1 MSGRAGIEL
10 TPTVV
15 RLVQLAWSGRVT
27 DTVEIPWDPARP
39 AEAIAALRAKA
50 GRPSGISLAI
60 GLGFLEITRLDL
72 PPVPPM
78 ERARMVELE
87 PDRYFAAANREA
99 HVVTVAPDEQ
109 IAFAAPAAL
118 VESWLAAFEQWATVE
133 WVEPSPVAVA
143 RTLERQPNATYL
155 LDARDGEIGLAQLDR
170 GRLVSVRR
178 TIGKNAVRDARPI
191 PAIGTTRGTFAA
203 ALGAAQHRSQ
213 GARSAPALVPEARR
227 RKLAARQRASVAVSA
242 IAAVA
247 AIIFATWSADRWRER
262 TLADLQTRAAQAETH
277 GAAADT
283 ALRMLRSRATEAAAI
298 RDIAASRPDPFGALA
313 TISAALPREANVLS
327 ARATGNNWQID
338 GTTSDASA
346 LVPLLDRHAQFDSV
360 RFLSASSRYR
370 DSNRSY
376 ETFSIA
382 LLFRP

>member
-15 RLVQLAWSGRVT
+15 RLVRLAWSGGVT

-39 AEAIAALRAKA
+39 AEAVAALQAKV
-50 GRPSGISLAI
+50 GRPDAVSLAI

-72 PPVPPM
+72 PPVPAP

-87 PDRYFAAANREA
+87 PDRYFAAANGEA

-109 IAFAAPAAL
+109 IAFAVPAAL
-118 VESWLAAFEQWATVE
+118 VETWLTAFEHWTPVQ

-143 RTLERQPNATYL
+143 RALEKQPNATYL

-178 TIGKNAVRDARPI
+178 TLDKNAIREARPI
-191 PAIGTTRGTFAA
+191 PAIGSTKGSFAA
-203 ALGAAQHRSQ
+203 ALGAAKHRSH
-213 GARSAPALVPEARR
+213 GARTAPALAPESRR
-227 RKLAARQRASVAVSA
+227 RRIAARQRTTVAMSA
-242 IAAVA
+242 IAAIA
-247 AIIFATWSADRWRER
+247 AIAFATWSADRWRER
-262 TLADLQTRAAQAETH
+262 TLTDLQSRAAQAEMR

-283 ALRMLRSRATEAAAI
+283 ALRMLRSRETEAAAI

-313 TISAALPREANVLS
+313 AISAALPREANVLS

-346 LVPLLDRHAQFDSV
+346 LVPLLDRHERFDSV

-382 LLFRP
+382 LRFRP